1 MLVNFFLRV
10 QFHNDKIKQIMFTKS
25 IASVSLHPQIGNRKW
40 EISKIDQIWLDN
52 LIISSWLALAGH
64 KTAINE
70 AIVFLWTQFVGN
82 YLVMRDNGAGT
93 SGLSSGGGRCR
104 GRGPG
109 TRAWRQPG
117 ARGEI
122 LMNKIRSCLHFQ

>member
-1 MLVNFFLRV
+1 
-10 QFHNDKIKQIMFTKS
+10 MFTKS
-25 IASVSLHPQIGNRKW
+25 IASFSLHPQIGNRKW

-93 SGLSSGGGRCR
+93 SGLSSGGGSCR
-104 GRGPG
+104 GRVREPAPGGNRGPG
-109 TRAWRQPG
+109 GKYWWRIS
-117 ARGEI
+117 EI
-122 LMNKIRSCLHFQ
+122 AFTSNNIILTGITNNVNKSY